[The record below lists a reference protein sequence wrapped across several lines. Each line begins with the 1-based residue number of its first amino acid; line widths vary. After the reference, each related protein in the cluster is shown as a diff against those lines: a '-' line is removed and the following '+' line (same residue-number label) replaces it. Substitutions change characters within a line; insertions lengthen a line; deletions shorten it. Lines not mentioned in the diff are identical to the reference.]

1 MCPREITH
9 RAHDTALAVRC
20 LAALAL
26 ARSWRY
32 LRPRHVPGKQPAPQ
46 RAQAHPSATRRR
58 ALELLAA
65 SPNGAT
71 EALMRNFNSGL
82 AQNSCTHGTQI
93 VPRSETSALHAC
105 ASMQV

>member
-71 EALMRNFNSGL
+71 EALMRNFNSGFGAEL
-82 AQNSCTHGTQI
+82 
-93 VPRSETSALHAC
+93 VHARH
-105 ASMQV
+105 ADRPSIRD